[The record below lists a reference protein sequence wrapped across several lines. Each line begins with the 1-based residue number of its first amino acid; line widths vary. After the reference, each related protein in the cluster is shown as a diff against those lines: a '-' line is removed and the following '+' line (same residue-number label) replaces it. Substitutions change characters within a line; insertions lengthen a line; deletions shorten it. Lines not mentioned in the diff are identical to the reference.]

1 MGGCK
6 SLRLG
11 LGGTA
16 MPGLLDGKTA
26 LVTGAAGGIGLA
38 VAQAYVEHG
47 ARVALADVQA
57 GPTQAAADAL
67 CAARPGSA
75 VALALDVTEEAATEA
90 AVAACVRQFGRLD
103 IAVANAG
110 VLALRPAVELSVADW
125 NRVLAVN
132 LTGAFV
138 TARAAAA
145 QMLRQAGGG
154 PIQGGPVQGG
164 RILFTSSLFGL
175 RGGVE
180 NAAYSASK
188 FGMIGLMQSMAAELA
203 PSGILVNAVCP
214 GQMDTAM
221 IRQLFAER
229 AALRG
234 VPEAEVRGALER
246 RIPVGHLGPLDQLA
260 GTYVYLASELGRYVT
275 GQSIAV
281 DGGWQVG

>member
-1 MGGCK
+1 M
-6 SLRLG
+6 
-11 LGGTA
+11 A
-16 MPGLLDGKTA
+16 GLLDGKTA

-47 ARVALADVQA
+47 ARVVLADVQA

-67 CAARPGSA
+67 NAAHPGSA
-75 VALALDVTEEAATEA
+75 AALALDVTDEAATEA
-90 AVAACVRQFGRLD
+90 AVTECVRLFGRLD
-103 IAVANAG
+103 VAVANAG
-110 VLALRPAVELSVADW
+110 VLVLRPAVELSVAEW

-145 QMLRQAGGG
+145 QMLRQAAEGQAAGAAA
-154 PIQGGPVQGG
+154 QGG

-203 PSGILVNAVCP
+203 PGGILVNAVCP

-246 RIPVGHLGPLDQLA
+246 RIPVGHLGPMDHLA
-260 GTYVYLASELGRYVT
+260 GTYVYLASGLSRYVT

>member
-1 MGGCK
+1 M
-6 SLRLG
+6 
-11 LGGTA
+11 A
-16 MPGLLDGKTA
+16 GLLDGKTA

-47 ARVALADVQA
+47 ARVVLADVQA

-67 CAARPGSA
+67 NAAHPGRA
-75 VALALDVTEEAATEA
+75 AALALDVTDEAATEA
-90 AVAACVRQFGRLD
+90 AVTECVRLFGRLD
-103 IAVANAG
+103 VAVANAG
-110 VLALRPAVELSVADW
+110 VLVLRPAVELSVADW

-145 QMLRQAGGG
+145 QMLRQAAGSG
-154 PIQGGPVQGG
+154 VQGG

-203 PSGILVNAVCP
+203 PGGILVNAVCP

-221 IRQLFAER
+221 IRQLFTER

-246 RIPVGHLGPLDQLA
+246 RIPVGHLGPMDHLA
-260 GTYVYLASELGRYVT
+260 GTYVYLASELSRYVT

-281 DGGWQVG
+281 EGGWQVG